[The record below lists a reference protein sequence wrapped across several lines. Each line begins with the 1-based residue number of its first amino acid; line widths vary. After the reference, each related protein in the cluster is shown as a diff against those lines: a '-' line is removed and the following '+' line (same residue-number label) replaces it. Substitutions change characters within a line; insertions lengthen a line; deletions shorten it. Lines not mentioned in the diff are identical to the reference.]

1 VLKEELQT
9 TATSNEFEIPVQ
21 LFAMDG
27 ARETF
32 SARIRRVN
40 SGFFQLRIT
49 MAVDIG
55 RKLVMHYDTCRV
67 ELEVLY
73 CQSPGIGPYYVGAKV
88 LNLDESAVRKEIRLP
103 VDILAKVSVP
113 GHLDHDDARII
124 DMSSSGLGLVVPRP
138 VDVDCVIAVDTGL
151 GIAFGEVRHCT
162 KTPNGDYR
170 IGISLEEFLTRDHPL
185 VLKQGTRELFS
196 LLRLLRKLKESLF
209 TH

>member
-9 TATSNEFEIPVQ
+9 AASANEFEIPVQ

-49 MAVDIG
+49 MAVGVG
-55 RKLVMHYDTCRV
+55 RKLVMHYDSCRV

-73 CQSPGIGPYYVGAKV
+73 CQNPGIGPYYVGAKV
-88 LNLDESAVRKEIRLP
+88 LNQDGGAVRKEVRLP
-103 VDILAKVSVP
+103 VDILAKVTVP
-113 GHLDHDDARII
+113 GQLDRNDARII
-124 DMSSSGLGLVVPRP
+124 DMSSSGLGLVVPRS
-138 VDVDCVIAVDTGL
+138 VDTGSVIAVDTGL
-151 GIAFGEVRHCT
+151 GIAFGEVRHCA
-162 KTPNGDYR
+162 KTPQGDYR
-170 IGISLEEFLTRDHPL
+170 IGISLEEFITRDHPL
-185 VLKQGTRELFS
+185 VLKEGTRELFS
-196 LLRLLRKLKESLF
+196 LLGLLRKLKESIF